1 VKFIVV
7 SILLAVL
14 IANAFTQED
23 SSSVRVGLALSGGA
37 ALGLAHIGVLKV
49 FEESEIPISCISGN
63 SMGSMVGG
71 VYAAGYSAAEIE
83 SIAVN
88 ANWSTLFSSNPSFGA
103 QYLPERQQSQRYI
116 IQLRHHNFFPA
127 LPSGLVPL
135 QNVEFLLMKLLS
147 QIEYNTDYNFDSLPI
162 PYRTIAVDLV
172 TGQKKIIKNG
182 SLAKAIRASIA
193 IPGVFAPEVS
203 DNQQLV
209 DGGVQQY
216 LPVDPLLECKPD
228 FIIAVLTMKHNQ
240 ETGVSLID
248 IVSRTMDVVGINDLD
263 QQKQLA
269 DVLIEPKVDPFLHSD
284 FSRAR
289 ELIAAGESAA
299 RAKLPE
305 IYAKLAGRNP
315 PLANAR
321 KKVEPRALPLI
332 HAVRFEGLR
341 ITRARLLYN
350 EIKIRPGNY
359 LNFDQLLS
367 DLHRIFNTGLF
378 EDINYRLEFTGKDW
392 VDIIIE
398 VKERAYGFY
407 SLGLRYDNVDN
418 VGLGFEVGQGNLWGS
433 GADIRGAINWG
444 NPTEYLLG
452 FTGTRLFRLPFGY
465 RFDGF
470 WTSIDRSYY
479 EKGKWITDY
488 TTDQRGGIIEAGY
501 ILGYEGY
508 FKIGFQ
514 AYQDLYRMP
523 SLPPFATIPKR
534 EWVVGPTFLMEF
546 NNYNDLFF
554 PSRGWTYHLAAF
566 LANHRIKSSND
577 FLKIDF
583 SADRIVP
590 LRNYFLLRY
599 GLEFGTSWGKLA
611 WSEYFHCGGENL
623 VGFAKDE
630 FTSPQKAIVR
640 LGTDFR
646 LFRLFNRDDYP
657 FYLQLLSNIATF
669 EKVNRLVNNPNLDSI
684 LDWGV
689 GIGFRTNTPIG
700 PFQFVLGVA
709 DFAKPLADSLTR
721 INVWV
726 TIGRDFRYTRD

>member
-1 VKFIVV
+1 VKAIVV
-7 SILLAVL
+7 FILLAVL
-14 IANAFTQED
+14 IANAFTPENP
-23 SSSVRVGLALSGGA
+23 SPVRIGLALSGGA
-37 ALGLAHIGVLKV
+37 ALGLAHIGVIKV
-49 FEESEIPISCISGN
+49 LEEAGIPISAISGN

-71 VYAAGYSAAEIE
+71 VYAAGYTAAEIE

-88 ANWSTLFSSNPSFGA
+88 ANWSMLFSSNPSFGA
-103 QYLPERQQSQRYI
+103 QYLPERQQDQRYI
-116 IQLRHHNFFPA
+116 IQLRHRNFFPA

-147 QIEYNTDYNFDSLPI
+147 HIEYNTGYDFNNLPI

-172 TGQKKIIKNG
+172 TGDKVVLKKGRLEN
-182 SLAKAIRASIA
+182 AIRASIA
-193 IPGVFAPEVS
+193 IPGVFAPEEL
-203 DNQQLV
+203 DNQELV

-216 LPVDPLLECKPD
+216 LPVDPLKEFKPD
-228 FIIAVLTMKHNQ
+228 FIIAALTMKHNQ

-248 IVSRTMDVVGINDLD
+248 IVSRSMDVVSVKDLD
-263 QQKQLA
+263 QQKKLA
-269 DVLIEPKVDPFLHSD
+269 DVLIEPNVDPFMHSD

-305 IYAKLAGRNP
+305 IYAQLAGRNLS
-315 PLANAR
+315 LAHYRN
-321 KKVEPRALPLI
+321 KVATRALPYI
-332 HAVRFEGLR
+332 HAIRFEGLR
-341 ITRARLLYN
+341 ITHSRLLYN
-350 EIKIRPGNY
+350 EIKTRPGNY

-367 DLHRIFNTGLF
+367 DLRRLFNTGLF
-378 EDINYRLEFTGKDW
+378 EDVNYRLEFTGFDW
-392 VDIIIE
+392 VDVIIV
-398 VKERAYGFY
+398 VKEKAYGFY
-407 SLGLRYDNVDN
+407 SLGLRYDNVDK
-418 VGLGFEVGQGNLWGS
+418 VGLGLEVGQGNLWGS
-433 GADIRGAINWG
+433 GAGIRGAVNWG

-465 RFDGF
+465 RLDGF
-470 WTSIDRSYY
+470 WTSVDRSYY
-479 EKGKWITDY
+479 DKGNWLGDY
-488 TTDQRGGIIEAGY
+488 TYDQRGGIIEAGY
-501 ILGYEGY
+501 ILGYDGF

-514 AYQDLYRMP
+514 AFQNLYRMP
-523 SLPPFATIPKR
+523 AVPLFAAIPKR

-554 PSRGWTYHLAAF
+554 PSRGGTYHLAAF
-566 LANHRIKSSND
+566 LANHRLKSSND

-583 SADRIVP
+583 SADRLVP
-590 LRNYFLLRY
+590 LKNYFLFRY
-599 GLEFGTSWGKLA
+599 GLEFGISWGKLA

-623 VGFAKDE
+623 AGFAKDE

-640 LGTDFR
+640 LGADFR
-646 LFRLFNRDDYP
+646 LFHLFNRNDYP

-669 EKVNRLVNNPNLDSI
+669 EKANRLVNNPKLDSV

-700 PFQFVLGVA
+700 PLQFILGVA
-709 DFAKPLADSLTR
+709 DFAKPSADSLTR

-726 TIGRDFRYTRD
+726 SIGKDFRYTKD